1 MERRLVSHRLIAVT
15 AGIVGAASVLFFV
28 NAFGVNVPIADD
40 WDHVTTSVHWHDR
53 GIDIASL
60 LAPHN
65 VHCLA
70 IPKLVNHA
78 TLKASGGNYRVTLF
92 INAALAIAM
101 LGVVLAFMER
111 LRLPAALCG
120 ALAAAV
126 ALLLT
131 SWSQWQNWLWA
142 FQTPWFLLPL
152 VVVAAAIAIVR
163 ARSAW
168 VAVAVAATAALVG
181 AFCMAN
187 GVFVGWALVPPL
199 LLRLAGEPRDQAWQA
214 GGAALVCIAV
224 ATAVAASL
232 AGRSPEPSAGRLG
245 AVLAA
250 PLESIRLGL
259 TVLGSPLDPQGAFHG
274 NKTLSTIA
282 GGVSLALG
290 LAAAVAGVRSGR
302 GSSAKDLGPGF
313 ALMVYGLA
321 SVAVVVMGRRSLL
334 MASPVE
340 SRYLTF
346 AIAWHVGTL
355 LSCGWLAAERGG
367 REGLAWRV
375 VLTASSVACLVA
387 TLGSM
392 NLFLRHGDNMRR
404 ALEEHQAI
412 YRDAREPG
420 GREKLQGISRHYGAD
435 GILERLDG
443 MQRAGILHADYAPA
457 AAKP

>member
-1 MERRLVSHRLIAVT
+1 MERRLVSHRSIAVA
-15 AGIVGAASVLFFV
+15 AGILGAASLLFFV
-28 NAFGVNVPIADD
+28 NTFGVNVPIADD
-40 WDHVTTSVHWHDR
+40 WDHVKTSVHWHDH
-53 GIDIASL
+53 GMDVASL

-78 TLKASGGNYRVTLF
+78 TLKASGGNYRAVLF
-92 INAALAIAM
+92 VNALLAIAM

-111 LRLPAALCG
+111 FPLPNALFG

-126 ALLLT
+126 TLLLT

-142 FQTPWFLLPL
+142 FQTPWFLLPF
-152 VVVAAAIAIVR
+152 VVVAAAVAIVR

-168 VAVAVAATAALVG
+168 VAVAVAATAALIG
-181 AFCMAN
+181 PFCMAN

-199 LLRLAGEPRDQAWQA
+199 LLRLAGEPRDRAWQA

-224 ATAVAASL
+224 ATAVAAAL
-232 AGRSPEPSAGRLG
+232 AGKSPEPSAGRLG

-250 PLESIRLGL
+250 PLETIRLGL
-259 TVLGSPLDPQGAFHG
+259 AVLGGPLDPRGAFHG
-274 NKTLSTIA
+274 HKTLSTIA

-355 LSCGWLAAERGG
+355 LSCGWLAAWRAPG
-367 REGLAWRV
+367 WRV
-375 VLTASSVACLVA
+375 VLAIASAACILQVAASL
-387 TLGSM
+387 S
-392 NLFLRHGDNMRR
+392 LFHGHGVNMRL
-404 ALEEHQAI
+404 AHQGQQAI

-420 GREKLQGISRHYGAD
+420 GREKLEGIARHFGAD

-443 MQRAGILHADYAPA
+443 MRRAGILHADYAPA
-457 AAKP
+457 PAKP